1 MRQLWNEICHIKE
14 LTALFALI
22 FGFGLSLAGFIVDP
36 TGVVDYS
43 VLWIMGQCFIYAG
56 SIYGISTH
64 YQTKQEELEKRIETR
79 LIKKN
84 QKEDDDIFEEQ

>member
-1 MRQLWNEICHIKE
+1 MKQLLNELLHVKE

-36 TGVVDYS
+36 TGIVDDS
-43 VLWIMGQCFIYAG
+43 VLWILGQCLIYAG

-64 YQTKQEELEKRIETR
+64 YASKQEELEEKINSRLDKRR
-79 LIKKN
+79 D
-84 QKEDDDIFEEQ
+84 Q